1 MTLSIIMHKSEQNF
15 HLQINVVH
23 FPKRNKNVNSV
34 KLNIL
39 LKHSSPYFV
48 KLLKQGLMLTDCYLL
63 SLIQSVETSLCIVG

>member
-23 FPKRNKNVNSV
+23 FPKRNKNVNSI

-48 KLLKQGLMLTDCYLL
+48 KSVVKAGFVADWLLLTVLL
-63 SLIQSVETSLCIVG
+63 TKWAEV